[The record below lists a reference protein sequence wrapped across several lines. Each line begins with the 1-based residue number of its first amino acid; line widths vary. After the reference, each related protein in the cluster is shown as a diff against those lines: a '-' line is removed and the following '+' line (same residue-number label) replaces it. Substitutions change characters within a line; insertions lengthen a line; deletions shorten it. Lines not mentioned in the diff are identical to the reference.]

1 MPFQMRDETAGI
13 NILYVD
19 NSNQMG
25 LGSLPVNGQALTVQ
39 GNGFIN
45 QFGDLGSGV
54 MGPGSQS
61 GYEGS
66 VAPGGFTAVVT
77 ISTVQQPVTTFPS
90 AGQPG
95 NSVTVSSITTTEVVF
110 ALPSGYS
117 TSITYSIW

>member
-1 MPFQMRDETAGI
+1 MPFQMRDETAGV

-39 GNGFIN
+39 GNGFIS

-66 VAPGGFTAVVT
+66 VAPGGFTAVIT
-77 ISTVQQPVTTFPS
+77 ISTVQQPITTFPS
-90 AGQPG
+90 GGLPG
-95 NSVTVSSITTTEVVF
+95 SSISATSITTTQVVL

-117 TSITYSIW
+117 SSVTYSIW